1 MVTVTGKLIDE
12 ATLSGIE
19 QTPIYLDKKIVAVTD
34 EDGNYTMSVPAG
46 AYRLE
51 IRPREF
57 LYVIRDVQVTPDGR
71 MIDTKTGKPVKKA
84 MSLTRATL

>member
-1 MVTVTGKLIDE
+1 MVTVTGKLVDE

-19 QTPIYLDKKIVAVTD
+19 QTPIYLNKKIVAVTD
-34 EDGNYTMSVPAG
+34 EDGNYTLDVPPG

-71 MIDTKTGKPVKKA
+71 ILDKKTGKPIKKS
-84 MSLTRATL
+84 MPLTRATL

>member
-1 MVTVTGKLIDE
+1 MVTITGKLVDE

-19 QTPIYLDKKIVAVTD
+19 QTPIYLNKKIVAVTD
-34 EDGNYTMSVPAG
+34 EGGNYKMTVSAG

-57 LYVIRDVQVTPDGR
+57 QYIIRDVKVTTDGR
-71 MIDTKTGKPVKKA
+71 LIDTKTGNPLKREMP
-84 MSLTRATL
+84 LTRATL